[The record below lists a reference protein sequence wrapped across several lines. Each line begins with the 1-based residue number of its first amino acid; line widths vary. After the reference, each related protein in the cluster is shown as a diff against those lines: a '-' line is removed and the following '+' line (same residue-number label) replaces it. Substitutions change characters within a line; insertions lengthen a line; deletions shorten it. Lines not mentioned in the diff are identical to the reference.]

1 MLSVMALNI
10 QSSER
15 SDMDVTAGTVSLV
28 RAAAAAALQLRRE
41 TVSVAAGPGLRL
53 CPVPLLGHQKEL
65 SHLSWVSIKLGYSN
79 NSTLIL
85 RM

>member
-1 MLSVMALNI
+1 MLSMMALTI

-15 SDMDVTAGTVSLV
+15 SNMDVTAGTVSLV
-28 RAAAAAALQLRRE
+28 RAAAAALQLRRE

>member
-1 MLSVMALNI
+1 MLSMMALNI

-15 SDMDVTAGTVSLV
+15 SNMDVTAGTVSLV
-28 RAAAAAALQLRRE
+28 RAAAAALQLRRE

>member
-28 RAAAAAALQLRRE
+28 RAAAAALQLRRE